1 MNKAS
6 PRLPDDYAALLAEV
20 KARVRSAQ
28 LSALKAVNKEL
39 VTLCWD
45 IGRLI
50 VNRQADADHGTAIV
64 EQLAADLRR
73 ELPGVSGY
81 SRRNIFYMREF
92 YLAYHGLPKV
102 QPLVA
107 QIGWSHNL
115 AILRWTPSSPEQGSS
130 ATQPSWRP
138 RRPPTKTTKPAS
150 ASK

>member
-1 MNKAS
+1 MNEAS
-6 PRLPDDYAALLAEV
+6 LRLPDDYAALLAEV
-20 KARVRSAQ
+20 KERVRSAQ

-50 VNRQADADHGTAIV
+50 VNRQADADHGTAIA

-92 YLAYHGLPKV
+92 YLAYHDLPKV

-107 QIGWSHNL
+107 QIGWSHKFGH
-115 AILRWTPSSPEQGSS
+115 PSALQG
-130 ATQPSWRP
+130 
-138 RRPPTKTTKPAS
+138 PAGT
-150 ASK
+150 